1 MFEQCGYAGHV
12 SMSLTAPV
20 FRIPIHNMK
29 KKTVFR
35 TNTSYQRWDEARKNW
50 GMNINHTRYVYD
62 ICWSLCYRVQF

>member
-1 MFEQCGYAGHV
+1 M
-12 SMSLTAPV
+12 
-20 FRIPIHNMK
+20 HNMK